1 MNKKVD
7 RRITR
12 SKRLLKHSLISLL
25 NEKNFSDITITDLV
39 NHSDLNRSTFYA
51 HFRDKEDLLD
61 CVINELLTGMI
72 KSMKTEENSKSQFSL
87 VTESSKYFTLELF
100 TYVSEHSLFFK
111 TLMNYHRV
119 PHFSYRLSESLYCF
133 YLTKIKEEHHSSNQ
147 LNMNHGFLANY
158 IASSVVGFIFH
169 WIVHTDNKYHP
180 EYICKE
186 FHKICFL
193 NNDFQNLYLSH
204 K

>member
-7 RRITR
+7 RRIVRT
-12 SKRLLKHSLISLL
+12 KRLLKHSLISLL

-51 HFRDKEDLLD
+51 HFRDKEELLD

-72 KSMKTEENSKSQFSL
+72 KSMESGETSKLPITDQSELSQYL
-87 VTESSKYFTLELF
+87 TLELF
-100 TYVSEHSLFFK
+100 TYVSEHSSFFK

-119 PHFSYRLSESLYCF
+119 PHFSYRLSESLYSF

-147 LNMNHGFLANY
+147 INMNHGFLANY
-158 IASSVVGFIFH
+158 IASIVVGFIFH
-169 WIVHTDNKYHP
+169 WLVHTDNKYNP

-186 FHKICFL
+186 FHKIFIL
-193 NNDFQNLYLSH
+193 NNDFHNLYLSR

>member
-7 RRITR
+7 RRIVRT
-12 SKRLLKHSLISLL
+12 KRLLKHSLISLL

-51 HFRDKEDLLD
+51 HFRDKEELLD

-72 KSMKTEENSKSQFSL
+72 KSMESGETSKLPITDQSELSPYL
-87 VTESSKYFTLELF
+87 TLELF
-100 TYVSEHSLFFK
+100 TYVSEHSSFFK

-119 PHFSYRLSESLYCF
+119 PHFSYRLSESLYSF

-147 LNMNHGFLANY
+147 INMNHGFLANY
-158 IASSVVGFIFH
+158 IASIVVGFIFH
-169 WIVHTDNKYHP
+169 WLVHTDNKYNP

-186 FHKICFL
+186 FHKIFIL
-193 NNDFQNLYLSH
+193 NNDFHNLYLSR